1 MRNVKLIALREL
13 GAYLR
18 SMSGYIVAGIFL
30 LAVGILFHAMAMGDA
45 ERRSAEVLYNF
56 FFFTSGAT
64 MICSLVLSMRLL
76 AEEKQTG
83 TLVLLA
89 SSPVRDREI
98 IIGKYLGALAFLW
111 LMILATMYLPL
122 MILVNGKI
130 SWGHLVSG
138 YLGLM
143 LLGGSTLAI
152 GTFGSAVGKNQ
163 VLAIIISAVLVSVLL
178 MAWMLARVTER
189 PFNEFFLS
197 IALFHK
203 HFTPFGRGV
212 IHLRD
217 IVYYLALI
225 YFSLFAAT
233 RVLEARRWR

>member
-1 MRNVKLIALREL
+1 MKNVKLIALREL
-13 GAYLR
+13 GAYFR
-18 SMSGYIVAGIFL
+18 SMSGYVIASIFL
-30 LAVGILFHAMAMGDA
+30 LSVGILFHAMAMGES

-83 TLVLLA
+83 TIALLA

-98 IIGKYLGALAFLW
+98 ILGKYIGALVFLW
-111 LMILATMYLPL
+111 LMILATLYVPL

-130 SWGHLVSG
+130 SWGHLAAG
-138 YLGLM
+138 YMGLM

-152 GTFGSAVGKNQ
+152 GTFGSAIGKNQ

-189 PFNEFFLS
+189 PFSEFFLS

-217 IVYYLALI
+217 IVYYLGLI